1 MKGRLMTGKELKSK
15 ISLQTPFSNVPT
27 LYIDAIND
35 KNTYKVKIS
44 ESGEIIDYMIAYKK
58 YGYCPYCGQK
68 LDWSEENED

>member
-1 MKGRLMTGKELKSK
+1 MKGRLMTGKELKDK
-15 ISLQTPFSNVPT
+15 LVLQSPFLPT

-44 ESGEIIDYMIAYKK
+44 ESGEIVDYMIAYEK

-68 LDWSEENED
+68 INWSEENEN